1 MDEIVDTPLG
11 VQLNVFE
18 CGGIAIGACMSH
30 KIADA
35 MSYFM
40 FIQTWA
46 AIARGEARDYNEI
59 NTHFVSSTLV
69 PPRDIPWYDPNKTIT
84 KPNTVSEDI
93 YGLKAKY
100 AEKMALQKPPSRVEA
115 LTTFIWTRFISST
128 QVAVAA
134 SDQRSRF
141 YVVAHT
147 VNLRS
152 RMDLPLP
159 ALAFGNY
166 YRAGNAYSYELVEK
180 LREEI
185 RKIDR
190 DYILKLQEG
199 SEYLDS
205 LREDLRRFENIKGE
219 VVPFTFTALCR
230 FPVYDADFG
239 WGKPIWA
246 CPPAWYH
253 NSDVI
258 IAANMRKITTS
269 RIKPKNVDKWE
280 SQCQS
285 GTRRVYSVEEKMQVA
300 PTLAGLTLS
309 TWCSRNTETES
320 RTQKE
325 SRFDDSSE
333 L

>member
-1 MDEIVDTPLG
+1 M
-11 VQLNVFE
+11 
-18 CGGIAIGACMSH
+18 
-30 KIADA
+30 
-35 MSYFM
+35 
-40 FIQTWA
+40 
-46 AIARGEARDYNEI
+46 
-59 NTHFVSSTLV
+59 
-69 PPRDIPWYDPNKTIT
+69 IPT
-84 KPNTVSEDI
+84 KPSQNLTQCPKIFVFDASVID
-93 YGLKAKY
+93 GLKAKY

-166 YRAGNAYSYELVEK
+166 YRAVKAFPSLDDKGECYELVEK

-185 RKIDR
+185 RKIDNE
-190 DYILKLQEG
+190 YILKLQEG
-199 SEYLDS
+199 SEYLSS

-219 VVPFTFTALCR
+219 IVPFTFTALCR

-246 CPPAWYH
+246 CPPAWK
-253 NSDVI
+253 V
-258 IAANMRKITTS
+258 
-269 RIKPKNVDKWE
+269 KNVVVFTDTKFGGGIEAHISMMEEDMARFQNDKE
-280 SQCQS
+280 LLLHS
-285 GTRRVYSVEEKMQVA
+285 
-300 PTLAGLTLS
+300 S
-309 TWCSRNTETES
+309 TKYLN
-320 RTQKE
+320 
-325 SRFDDSSE
+325 
-333 L
+333 

>member
-46 AIARGEARDYNEI
+46 AIARGEA
-59 NTHFVSSTLV
+59 H
-69 PPRDIPWYDPNKTIT
+69 
-84 KPNTVSEDI
+84 
-93 YGLKAKY
+93 GLKAKY

-147 VNLRS
+147 
-152 RMDLPLP
+152 
-159 ALAFGNY
+159 
-166 YRAGNAYSYELVEK
+166 GNAYSYELVEK

-246 CPPAWYH
+246 CPPAWLKLLFNLH
-253 NSDVI
+253 EV
-258 IAANMRKITTS
+258 K
-269 RIKPKNVDKWE
+269 
-280 SQCQS
+280 
-285 GTRRVYSVEEKMQVA
+285 
-300 PTLAGLTLS
+300 L
-309 TWCSRNTETES
+309 
-320 RTQKE
+320 
-325 SRFDDSSE
+325 
-333 L
+333 

>member
-1 MDEIVDTPLG
+1 MLWILDSPVPYEITKLLPFGMDEIVDTPLG

-84 KPNTVSEDI
+84 KPNTVSRIFVFDASVI
-93 YGLKAKY
+93 DGLKAKY

-166 YRAGNAYSYELVEK
+166 YRAVKAFPS
-180 LREEI
+180 
-185 RKIDR
+185 
-190 DYILKLQEG
+190 
-199 SEYLDS
+199 LDH
-205 LREDLRRFENIKGE
+205 KGE
-219 VVPFTFTALCR
+219 CL
-230 FPVYDADFG
+230 
-239 WGKPIWA
+239 
-246 CPPAWYH
+246 
-253 NSDVI
+253 
-258 IAANMRKITTS
+258 
-269 RIKPKNVDKWE
+269 
-280 SQCQS
+280 
-285 GTRRVYSVEEKMQVA
+285 
-300 PTLAGLTLS
+300 
-309 TWCSRNTETES
+309 
-320 RTQKE
+320 
-325 SRFDDSSE
+325 
-333 L
+333 